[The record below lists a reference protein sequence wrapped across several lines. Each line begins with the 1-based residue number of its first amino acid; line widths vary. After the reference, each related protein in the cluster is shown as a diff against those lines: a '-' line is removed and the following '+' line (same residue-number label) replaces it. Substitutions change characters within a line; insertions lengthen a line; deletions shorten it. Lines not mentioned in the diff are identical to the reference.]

1 MSTSLEPWTVFWRNK
16 SNVNHE
22 QDTKSF
28 WMITT
33 FSCPFSRQER
43 KHAQTLFSSVS
54 LPMNLFGGRREKQI
68 ILLASGGEHLLV
80 RHIFFASSLNFSHK
94 NLRMW
99 IEVFGLSCKCTTRF
113 LCHSLLVFIVTASI
127 ELHGLRSCFA
137 SAAQCT
143 ISLYI

>member
-1 MSTSLEPWTVFWRNK
+1 MGSY
-16 SNVNHE
+16 
-22 QDTKSF
+22 
-28 WMITT
+28 TT
-33 FSCPFSRQER
+33 WNFSQFFSADQC
-43 KHAQTLFSSVS
+43 HIHFMS

-99 IEVFGLSCKCTTRF
+99 IEVFGLSCKCTTCF

-127 ELHGLRSCFA
+127 ELDFVPVSLQLRSARSHF
-137 SAAQCT
+137 
-143 ISLYI
+143 IFKGNLVRVHPLYQK